1 MWGAFSIRR
10 PLVQVE
16 VEHFSVELIEAYNDD
31 LIILEQLRR
40 QANVKRELG
49 EHYEQLDLDHEV
61 EDCYHNLIY
70 EGPQAVESLNVVEYS
85 AGHP

>member
-1 MWGAFSIRR
+1 MRGAFSIRR

-31 LIILEQLRR
+31 LIVVKQLRR